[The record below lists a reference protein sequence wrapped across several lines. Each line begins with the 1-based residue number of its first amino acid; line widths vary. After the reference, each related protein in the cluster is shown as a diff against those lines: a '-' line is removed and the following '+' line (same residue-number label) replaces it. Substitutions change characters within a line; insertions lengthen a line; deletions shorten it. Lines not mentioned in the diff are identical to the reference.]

1 VLLSVIIPTYN
12 ERDNL
17 KELVERLC
25 SALREVK
32 YELVVVDDGSP
43 DGTGELAEELAK
55 KYGNIKV
62 IHRPGKCGLAS
73 AVVDGISVAEGDVV
87 AVMDADLQ
95 HPPEVLPQMVKE
107 IMNGADLVVASRYV
121 KGGGV
126 EGWSRWRRLVSRV
139 ATLMARISIPRARRV
154 RDPLSGFFA
163 LKKQVVEGLDLN
175 PKGFKILLEII
186 AKGNFQRVVETPY
199 RFQLRRKGKSK
210 LKTSEY
216 MNYIV
221 HLNKLQVAA
230 LKKSISDLRRN
241 TKAPSMQD
249 VNPSLTF

>member
-1 VLLSVIIPTYN
+1 MLLSVIVPTYN

-17 KELVERLC
+17 EELAERLR
-25 SALREVK
+25 SVLREVR
-32 YELVVVDDGSP
+32 YELVIVDDGSP

-55 KYGNIKV
+55 RYGNIKV
-62 IHRPGKCGLAS
+62 VHRPGKCGLAS
-73 AVVDGISVAEGDVV
+73 AVVDGLMVAEGDVV

-95 HPPEVLPQMVKE
+95 HPPEVLPRMVEE
-107 IMNGADLVVASRYV
+107 IVKGADLVVASRYV

-139 ATLMARISIPRARRV
+139 ATLMARLSIPRARRV

-163 LKKQVVEGLDLN
+163 FKRHVVEGLELN

-186 AKGNFQRVVETPY
+186 AKGNFQKVVETPY
-199 RFQLRRKGKSK
+199 TFQLRRRGESK

-216 MNYIV
+216 LNYVV
-221 HLNKLQVAA
+221 HLNKLQRAA
-230 LKKSISDLRRN
+230 IKKALSSMRHAVKPVQSG
-241 TKAPSMQD
+241 KAPL
-249 VNPSLTF
+249 NF